1 MLFTLLFVDFLCL
14 FNLQKFQLVLSLP
27 FYTLTS
33 ALGRGRTYLFLYWV
47 STLEERLVEREVASS
62 STCLN
67 TWDKSR
73 ALVPTPVER
82 PITTAPY
89 RPRGV

>member
-1 MLFTLLFVDFLCL
+1 MKASPASSSSKGIGGLNHFFVASTLLEGEED
-14 FNLQKFQLVLSLP
+14 LS
-27 FYTLTS
+27 Y
-33 ALGRGRTYLFLYWV
+33 LYWV
-47 STLEERLVEREVASS
+47 STLEERPAECEVASS
-62 STCLN
+62 LACLN

-89 RPRGV
+89 RPQGV